1 MKLSQK
7 LILIIIAIP
16 FLFCR
21 TLNDSQ
27 ENEDKKK
34 CRIGVLYNISMS
46 QQISGEIQ
54 KIPILWNYNQCLKI
68 AKEKR
73 GNLEIPL

>member
-1 MKLSQK
+1 
-7 LILIIIAIP
+7 
-16 FLFCR
+16 
-21 TLNDSQ
+21 
-27 ENEDKKK
+27 
-34 CRIGVLYNISMS
+34 MS

-54 KIPILWNYNQCLKI
+54 KMPILWNYNQCLKI